1 MLLQLCNL
9 STILREYT
17 ALRSVSMLPFAKT
30 ILSASL
36 TKTDEADSAKE
47 AGQWNIPTSLLDHL
61 SLNHNDSQLQAI
73 QVLNGFSYKI
83 DRR

>member
-1 MLLQLCNL
+1 
-9 STILREYT
+9 
-17 ALRSVSMLPFAKT
+17 MLPFAKT

-47 AGQWNIPTSLLDHL
+47 AGQWNIPPSLLDHL

-73 QVLNGFSYKI
+73 QVLNEFLLAI